1 MNPIIKICCS
11 TVYHAYKENFESSI
25 CLVRRLKIAI
35 TGKGGVGKTTLSGTL
50 ACILSQTYKVFA
62 IDADPDMNL
71 ASSIGIHTEITPI
84 SKMRELIKERTGAE
98 PGSAFGEVF
107 KINPKI
113 SDLPESLS
121 VKYDAN
127 DNLRLLVMGTVE
139 KGGEG
144 CVCPASV
151 LLKAL
156 MRNLILKKDE
166 IVILDMEAGIEHLG
180 RRTAEAVDVMIIVVE
195 PGLKSL
201 ETAERIKKLATD
213 IGIKKLVAVINKASN
228 SKEEKFVSTKLEEL
242 GLEVMGSI
250 PRDETVVLA
259 DMEGKPLSDYDE
271 STALDSI
278 KKIAENLLNYDS
290 RN

>member
-1 MNPIIKICCS
+1 M
-11 TVYHAYKENFESSI
+11 
-25 CLVRRLKIAI
+25 KIAV

-50 ACILSQTYKVFA
+50 ACLLSQTYKVFA

-71 ASSIGIHTEITPI
+71 ASSLGIHEKITPI

-98 PGSAFGEVF
+98 PGSSFGEVF
-107 KINPKI
+107 RMNPKI

-121 VKYDAN
+121 VDYDEN
-127 DNLRLLVMGTVE
+127 GMLKLLVMGTVD

-166 IVILDMEAGIEHLG
+166 VVILDMEAGVEHLG
-180 RRTAEAVDVMIIVVE
+180 RKTAQSVDMMIIVVE

-201 ETAERIKKLATD
+201 ETAERIKKLAGD
-213 IGIKKLVAVINKASN
+213 IGIKKIVGVVNKVSN
-228 SKEEKFVSTKLEEL
+228 QDEEKFVENKLQNL
-242 GLEVMGSI
+242 GLEVIGTI
-250 PRDETVVLA
+250 PRDPSVVMA
-259 DMEGKPLSDYDE
+259 DMEGKALIEY
-271 STALDSI
+271 LDSEALESI
-278 KKIAENLLNYDS
+278 KRIKDRIVEAV
-290 RN
+290 